1 MYITKAS
8 GKRAKFNP
16 LKIRRTCL
24 RAGADRALAMKVE
37 RLVSSK
43 VREGMS
49 TRKILR
55 LILDLL
61 EKLSPLT
68 STRYALKKA
77 MLALGPTGFIF
88 EKFVVLLL
96 KAYNYQAHCP
106 PILMGCCVSHEVDAV
121 ATTIIS
127 RKQQKKEKYL
137 IECKYHNASGIKT
150 DLKDALCLWARFD
163 DLKEREFDH
172 PWLISNTKF
181 SKSAIQYARC
191 RNIKL
196 LGWQYPTQKS
206 LNYLI
211 EDKKVYPITIL
222 KHLDKISGKRLF
234 SQNIILANQLLSQGV
249 ERLNFRTG
257 IAKNKLNELIK
268 EAKLILEN

>member
-1 MYITKAS
+1 MYIIKAS
-8 GKRAKFNP
+8 GQKAKFNP

-24 RAGADRALAMKVE
+24 RAGADRALALKIE

-49 TRKILR
+49 TKKILR

-77 MLALGPTGFIF
+77 MLGLGPNGFIF
-88 EKFVVLLL
+88 EKFMVFLLR
-96 KAYNYQAHCP
+96 AYNYQAHCP
-106 PILMGCCVSHEVDAV
+106 PILMGRCVSHEIDIV
-121 ATTIIS
+121 ATIS
-127 RKQQKKEKYL
+127 PSGQKKEEKYL
-137 IECKYHNASGIKT
+137 IECKYHNAPGIKT
-150 DLKDALCLWARFD
+150 DLQDALCLWSRFD
-163 DLKEREFDH
+163 DFKGKGFSH

-196 LGWQYPTQKS
+196 LGWQCPTQKS
-206 LNYLI
+206 LNYLV
-211 EDKKVYPITIL
+211 EDKKLYPITIL
-222 KHLDKISGKRLF
+222 KHLDKISAERLF
-234 SQNIILANQLLSQGV
+234 SQNIILASQLLSQGM
-249 ERLNFRTG
+249 EKLNLRTG

-268 EAKLILEN
+268 EARLILEN

>member
-1 MYITKAS
+1 MYIIKAS
-8 GKRAKFNP
+8 GKKAKFNP

-24 RAGADRALAMKVE
+24 RAGADRALAMKIE

-61 EKLSPLT
+61 DKLSPLT

-77 MLALGPTGFIF
+77 MLSLGPSGFIF
-88 EKFVVLLL
+88 EKFIVLFL
-96 KAYNYQAHCP
+96 KAYDYQAHCP
-106 PILMGCCVSHEVDAV
+106 PILTGRCVSHEVDAI
-121 ATTIIS
+121 ATMIS

-137 IECKYHNASGIKT
+137 IECKYHNAPGIKT
-150 DLKDALCLWARFD
+150 DLKDSLCLWARFD
-163 DLKEREFDH
+163 DLKEKGFNH

-196 LGWQYPTQKS
+196 LGWQYPTRKS

-211 EDKKVYPITIL
+211 EGKKLYPITIL
-222 KHLDKISGKRLF
+222 KNLDKISEERLF
-234 SQNIILANQLLSQGV
+234 SQNIILASQLLSQET
-249 ERLNFRTG
+249 ERLSFRTG

-268 EAKLILEN
+268 EARLILEN